1 MNLVKRIIQQLI
13 AIIILSNILYANPDT
28 LVIGQEAPKVML
40 FEYGKNAYF
49 KSKNYIDKKY
59 LIYSFW
65 ATWCNPCK
73 ILTPILEKLATESK
87 DEWILRKVNID
98 EHSTI
103 ASKFNIMSIP
113 NVKLFING
121 SVKSEFSGLLPEK
134 DIRQWLKKNLPN
146 QFENQI
152 RKATDF
158 ETKGYIE
165 ESKKDPLGTVEQNI
179 LGNSIILNSCINN
192 NIKRYIFGSTVYV
205 YSNLGSF
212 YRISKQACE
221 NYIEHYQQVYNLD
234 YTILRFG
241 SLYGPRSDMRNGIYR
256 FIYQALKN
264 KKIEWNGSKY
274 ALREFIHV
282 EDAADCA
289 IKILDL
295 KYINQHLILTGHQS
309 LTINN
314 LFIMIQ
320 EILSKENI
328 TFDFSE
334 TSNNEH
340 YKTTPYIFSPKF
352 GKKLK

>member
-1 MNLVKRIIQQLI
+1 MKKIIVFGGSGFLGSHV
-13 AIIILSNILYANPDT
+13 ADKLSNSGCNVSIFDKVESNFVLNNQKMIKGNILNFDE
-28 LVIGQEAPKVML
+28 VN
-40 FEYGKNAYF
+40 NAM
-49 KSKNYIDKKY
+49 KGIDY
-59 LIYSFW
+59 VYNF
-65 ATWCNPCK
+65 AG
-73 ILTPILEKLATESK
+73 LA
-87 DEWILRKVNID
+87 D
-98 EHSTI
+98 
-103 ASKFNIMSIP
+103 
-113 NVKLFING
+113 
-121 SVKSEFSGLLPEK
+121 
-134 DIRQWLKKNLPN
+134 
-146 QFENQI
+146 
-152 RKATDF
+152 
-158 ETKGYIE
+158 IE

-221 NYIEHYQQVYNLD
+221 NYIEHYQQVYNLN

-241 SLYGPRSDMRNGIYR
+241 SLYGPRSDIRNGIYR

-282 EDAADCA
+282 EDAADCTV
-289 IKILDL
+289 KILDS

-328 TFDFSE
+328 TFNFLE
-334 TSNNEH
+334 TSSSEH

-352 GKKLK
+352 GKKLNPDNYIDLGQGLTQMAEEIYEQINNGKK

>member
-1 MNLVKRIIQQLI
+1 MKKIIVFGGSGFLGSHVADKLSHSGYNVSIFDKVESHFILDNQKMI
-13 AIIILSNILYANPDT
+13 KGNIINSEEVNKALED
-28 LVIGQEAPKVML
+28 
-40 FEYGKNAYF
+40 
-49 KSKNYIDKKY
+49 IDY
-59 LIYSFW
+59 VYNF
-65 ATWCNPCK
+65 AG
-73 ILTPILEKLATESK
+73 LA
-87 DEWILRKVNID
+87 D
-98 EHSTI
+98 
-103 ASKFNIMSIP
+103 
-113 NVKLFING
+113 
-121 SVKSEFSGLLPEK
+121 
-134 DIRQWLKKNLPN
+134 
-146 QFENQI
+146 
-152 RKATDF
+152 
-158 ETKGYIE
+158 IE
-165 ESKKDPLGTVEQNI
+165 ESKKNPLGTVEQNI

-241 SLYGPRSDMRNGIYR
+241 SLYGPRSDIRNGIYR

-264 KKIEWNGSKY
+264 KKLEWNGSKH

-289 IKILDL
+289 VRILDS

-352 GKKLK
+352 GKKLNPDNYIDLGQGLTQMAEKIYEQINNEKK

>member
-1 MNLVKRIIQQLI
+1 MKKIIVFGGSGFLGSHV
-13 AIIILSNILYANPDT
+13 ADKLSNSGYNVSIFDKVESNFVLNNQKMIKGNILNFDE
-28 LVIGQEAPKVML
+28 VN
-40 FEYGKNAYF
+40 NAMKGVDYVYNF
-49 KSKNYIDKKY
+49 
-59 LIYSFW
+59 
-65 ATWCNPCK
+65 AG
-73 ILTPILEKLATESK
+73 LA
-87 DEWILRKVNID
+87 D
-98 EHSTI
+98 
-103 ASKFNIMSIP
+103 
-113 NVKLFING
+113 
-121 SVKSEFSGLLPEK
+121 
-134 DIRQWLKKNLPN
+134 
-146 QFENQI
+146 
-152 RKATDF
+152 
-158 ETKGYIE
+158 IE

-282 EDAADCA
+282 EDAADCSV
-289 IKILDL
+289 KTLDS

-328 TFDFSE
+328 TINFLE
-334 TSNNEH
+334 ASNSEH

-352 GKKLK
+352 GKKLNPDNYIDLGQGLTQMAEEIYEQINNEKK

>member
-1 MNLVKRIIQQLI
+1 MKNIIVFGGSGFLGSHV
-13 AIIILSNILYANPDT
+13 ADKLSHLGYNVSIFDKVESDFVLNNQKMIKGNILNSDE
-28 LVIGQEAPKVML
+28 VN
-40 FEYGKNAYF
+40 NAM
-49 KSKNYIDKKY
+49 KGIDY
-59 LIYSFW
+59 VYNF
-65 ATWCNPCK
+65 AG
-73 ILTPILEKLATESK
+73 LT
-87 DEWILRKVNID
+87 D
-98 EHSTI
+98 
-103 ASKFNIMSIP
+103 
-113 NVKLFING
+113 
-121 SVKSEFSGLLPEK
+121 
-134 DIRQWLKKNLPN
+134 
-146 QFENQI
+146 
-152 RKATDF
+152 
-158 ETKGYIE
+158 IE

-192 NIKRYIFGSTVYV
+192 NIARYIFGSTVYV

-221 NYIEHYQQVYNLD
+221 NYIEHYQQVYNIN

-241 SLYGPRSDMRNGIYR
+241 SLYGPRSDKRNGIYR

-264 KKIEWNGSKY
+264 KKIEWNGSKK
-274 ALREFIHV
+274 AVREFIHV
-282 EDAADCA
+282 EDAADCTV
-289 IKILDL
+289 KILDS

-352 GKKLK
+352 GKKLNPDNYIDLGQGLTQMAEEVYEQINNEKK

>member
-1 MNLVKRIIQQLI
+1 MKNIIVFGGSGFLGSHVADKLSHSGYNVSI
-13 AIIILSNILYANPDT
+13 FDKVESNFILDNQKMIKGNIVNSEEVNKALED
-28 LVIGQEAPKVML
+28 
-40 FEYGKNAYF
+40 
-49 KSKNYIDKKY
+49 IDY
-59 LIYSFW
+59 VYNF
-65 ATWCNPCK
+65 AG
-73 ILTPILEKLATESK
+73 LA
-87 DEWILRKVNID
+87 D
-98 EHSTI
+98 
-103 ASKFNIMSIP
+103 
-113 NVKLFING
+113 
-121 SVKSEFSGLLPEK
+121 
-134 DIRQWLKKNLPN
+134 
-146 QFENQI
+146 
-152 RKATDF
+152 
-158 ETKGYIE
+158 IE

-241 SLYGPRSDMRNGIYR
+241 SLYGPRSDIRNGIYR

-264 KKIEWNGSKY
+264 KKLEWNGSKY

-289 IKILDL
+289 VRILDSR
-295 KYINQHLILTGHQS
+295 YTNQHLILTGHQS
-309 LTINN
+309 LTIKN

-320 EILSKENI
+320 EILSKEHI

-352 GKKLK
+352 GKKLNPDNYIDLGQGLTQMAEEIYEQINNEKK

>member
-1 MNLVKRIIQQLI
+1 MKKIIVFGGSGFLGSHVADKLSHSGYNVSIFDKVESNFILNNQKMI
-13 AIIILSNILYANPDT
+13 KGNIINSEEVN
-28 LVIGQEAPKVML
+28 
-40 FEYGKNAYF
+40 NAMQG
-49 KSKNYIDKKY
+49 IDY
-59 LIYSFW
+59 VYNF
-65 ATWCNPCK
+65 AG
-73 ILTPILEKLATESK
+73 LA
-87 DEWILRKVNID
+87 D
-98 EHSTI
+98 
-103 ASKFNIMSIP
+103 
-113 NVKLFING
+113 
-121 SVKSEFSGLLPEK
+121 
-134 DIRQWLKKNLPN
+134 
-146 QFENQI
+146 
-152 RKATDF
+152 
-158 ETKGYIE
+158 IE

-192 NIKRYIFGSTVYV
+192 DIKRYIFGSTVYV

-221 NYIEHYQQVYNLD
+221 NYIEHYQQVYNLN

-241 SLYGPRSDMRNGIYR
+241 SLYGPRSDIRNGIYR

-264 KKIEWNGSKY
+264 KKIEWNGSKN

-289 IKILDL
+289 VKILDS

-314 LFIMIQ
+314 LFLMIQ

-328 TFDFSE
+328 TFNFLES
-334 TSNNEH
+334 SNNEH

-352 GKKLK
+352 GKKLNPDNYIDLGQGLTQMAEEIYKQINYEKK

>member
-1 MNLVKRIIQQLI
+1 MKKIIVFGGSGFLGSHV
-13 AIIILSNILYANPDT
+13 ADKLSNSGYNVSIFDKVESNFVLNNQKMIKGNILN
-28 LVIGQEAPKVML
+28 
-40 FEYGKNAYF
+40 FEEVNNAM
-49 KSKNYIDKKY
+49 KGIDY
-59 LIYSFW
+59 VYNF
-65 ATWCNPCK
+65 AG
-73 ILTPILEKLATESK
+73 LT
-87 DEWILRKVNID
+87 D
-98 EHSTI
+98 
-103 ASKFNIMSIP
+103 
-113 NVKLFING
+113 
-121 SVKSEFSGLLPEK
+121 
-134 DIRQWLKKNLPN
+134 
-146 QFENQI
+146 
-152 RKATDF
+152 
-158 ETKGYIE
+158 IE

-282 EDAADCA
+282 EDAADCTV
-289 IKILDL
+289 KILDS

-352 GKKLK
+352 GKKLNPDNYIDLGQGLTQMAEEIYEQINNEKK